1 MAEPLNLRK
10 SLIERFWNEQDPR
23 MARILRWMDNT
34 EKWMLDERPDVLQA
48 LTALSQSMSKSSPA
62 ALADRFDPLLDVL
75 AYMSSSRA
83 LRIIEW
89 MDRNYAGGLSLRLVE
104 RALERPD
111 ERAQLLIDRLQTLR
125 SLSVLG
131 KIFAESRIKRA
142 IHILKQDSNSEQTPS

>member
-1 MAEPLNLRK
+1 MVEPLNLRK
-10 SLIERFWNEQDPR
+10 SLIERFWSEQDPR

-34 EKWMLDERPDVLQA
+34 ENWMLDERPDVLQA
-48 LTALSQSMSKSSPA
+48 LTALSQSMSKSSPS
-62 ALADRFDPLLDVL
+62 ALVDRFDPLLDVL

-89 MDRNYAGGLSLRLVE
+89 MDRNYQGGISLRLVE

-111 ERAQLLIDRLQTLR
+111 PRAQLLIDRLQTLR

-131 KIFAESRIKRA
+131 KIFSRTRINRA
-142 IHILKQDSNSEQTPS
+142 IHILKQDPNLDTN